1 MIYSLCQ
8 VLPAPQNGHD
18 NPGFLGQGDQ
28 YDPPVHNDNRFNH
41 SKNQHI
47 NGQHNNNN
55 NDIPMQNRMANTST
69 IQPSGH
75 LNTDMLSN
83 NANLNSNAHLHNSQR
98 DSNSNR
104 NNTGSFQEVGQQNP
118 NIVIQAGHAESGH
131 HTVLINLNTL
141 QQQQTANTQPQT
153 VQVSLGAPPPFLRQ
167 SNPNTM
173 HSNDQQTSTAQ
184 QQLANTS
191 HSDVHDV
198 NESLFTPRTLVDNM
212 ANAAQS
218 AYNRTSRNGQLR
230 DHRVTNQT
238 RSWQNTEDTY
248 TYSERTRTQ
257 LGHTLSTAVADSDV
271 SARPRQM
278 PWDCLHGTPAYPN
291 PQMDSYESQY
301 STQHTSSLDSEGE
314 HSVQAPRPR
323 RSAVD
328 QLARN
333 ISRAS
338 RRNFLRQVAHSA
350 AQRRSRVNRTVST
363 QMADPN
369 VITQPHADYQS
380 WTAPQNMTSQRH
392 GVDNNNTA
400 VSVPQHTPVQIQTAQ
415 PTHLTSQSGPDQ
427 RQAGTFSAVTPN
439 SHMLTRAALQQHTS
453 QTSGPSVNL
462 IQLSQASLQHPVT
475 QSAPAQNLHAK
486 QVNRAGQEAPPLPPV
501 LRPEEFKTLPR
512 EHLEKPLHAVK
523 PFQGPRRPVVMH
535 HGHRP
540 PNMPRNARTM
550 HNNPHKH
557 PANPHM
563 HANALRHGNTQGFPL
578 HMSQVRLILLKDL
591 QNCLAQGISASLRSM
606 VGS

>member
-18 NPGFLGQGDQ
+18 NPGFLRQGDQ

-41 SKNQHI
+41 SKNQHT
-47 NGQHNNNN
+47 NGQHNNN
-55 NDIPMQNRMANTST
+55 NDIPMQNRTANNST

-83 NANLNSNAHLHNSQR
+83 NANLNSNAHPHNSQR
-98 DSNSNR
+98 DNNSNQ

-118 NIVIQAGHAESGH
+118 NIVIQAGHAEPGH

-167 SNPNTM
+167 PNQNTM
-173 HSNDQQTSTAQ
+173 HSNDQQASTAQ
-184 QQLANTS
+184 QELANTS
-191 HSDVHDV
+191 HSNLRHV
-198 NESLFTPRTLVDNM
+198 NESLFTPQTWVDNM

-230 DHRVTNQT
+230 DHRVTNQA
-238 RSWQNTEDTY
+238 RLWQNTEDAD
-248 TYSERTRTQ
+248 S
-257 LGHTLSTAVADSDV
+257 VADSD
-271 SARPRQM
+271 ANTHPRQM

-291 PQMDSYESQY
+291 PQVDSYESQY

-314 HSVQAPRPR
+314 HSVPALRPR

-338 RRNFLRQVAHSA
+338 RRNFLRQLAHST
-350 AQRRSRVNRTVST
+350 AQRRSRVNRTVSR

-380 WTAPQNMTSQRH
+380 WTAPQNITSPTH

-415 PTHLTSQSGPDQ
+415 PTRLTSQSGPDQ

-462 IQLSQASLQHPVT
+462 NQLTQASLQHPVT
-475 QSAPAQNLHAK
+475 QSAPAQNLPAK

-512 EHLEKPLHAVK
+512 KHLMKPLHAVK

-550 HNNPHKH
+550 HNNSHKH

-563 HANALRHGNTQGFPL
+563 HANALRHGNTQGFPPHL
-578 HMSQVRLILLKDL
+578 SQVRPILQKDL
-591 QNCLAQGISASLRSM
+591 QNCLAQDISASLRSM